1 MRNRLH
7 IITAICCLFVG
18 IIGCGKSAYF
28 QDIFAPNEQVWTYD
42 DMASFDFTITDTTS
56 SYDMYLDVKHTH
68 GYPFQ
73 NMYLKIISTFPDG
86 AEVSEQHSLE
96 LQEKNGE
103 WMGECGSKSC
113 ELRFVLREGMRFD
126 TPGDYNISFE
136 QFTRR
141 DSLEGV
147 VSLGLVLD
155 YKEE

>member
-1 MRNRLH
+1 M
-7 IITAICCLFVG
+7 
-18 IIGCGKSAYF
+18 
-28 QDIFAPNEQVWTYD
+28 PNERVWTYD
-42 DMASFDFTITDTTS
+42 NVASFDFSVSDTVS
-56 SYDMYLDVKHTH
+56 RYNMYLDVNHTR

-73 NMYLKIISTFPDG
+73 NLYLNIISTFPDG
-86 AEVSEQHSLE
+86 VQVSEQHSLE

-103 WMGECGSKSC
+103 WMGECGSKEC

-126 TPGDYNISFE
+126 TTGAYNISFE

-155 YKEE
+155 YKEKE